1 MPGLRIE
8 MMTRNEIKDK
18 RWTRPELTRLGT
30 IREVAGGT
38 RVGNEG
44 NSNCTGGNQ
53 GNNLACPAS

>member
-1 MPGLRIE
+1 